1 MLCFFRPGVLIEQN
15 AKVSYFAIC
24 STFTI
29 RRSGEIR
36 KIRMLIQNPEK
47 GHFRTIGIRAHPSSC
62 GCSVLSCSLSRCFV
76 HFSPPLSRGAF
87 EARSLLR
94 IHFQSISSESAVTRA
109 LFIFVL
115 MCPCPTRSISRAKVA
130 ARRFDVNGGL
140 VISISELWNHL
151 RYARPREVNNFTSAF
166 RC

>member
-1 MLCFFRPGVLIEQN
+1 
-15 AKVSYFAIC
+15 
-24 STFTI
+24 
-29 RRSGEIR
+29 
-36 KIRMLIQNPEK
+36 
-47 GHFRTIGIRAHPSSC
+47 
-62 GCSVLSCSLSRCFV
+62 
-76 HFSPPLSRGAF
+76 
-87 EARSLLR
+87 
-94 IHFQSISSESAVTRA
+94 
-109 LFIFVL
+109 VL